1 MADLQTQISSLLE
14 KVPQSQRQAAA
25 SLLAQYGPRFFAI
38 ANEDAWA
45 YLRRL
50 MAGDLDA
57 AAELDFLLSDDE
69 FIAKVKINTARW
81 ENIAAANKVRDS
93 LKTEFLIRL
102 APVVLGLLLALVGLL

>member
-25 SLLAQYGPRFFAI
+25 SLLTQYGQRFFDLAQQ
-38 ANEDAWA
+38 DAWA

-50 MAGDLDA
+50 MMGDLMVV
-57 AAELDFLLSDDE
+57 AELDSLLSDDE
-69 FIAKVKINTARW
+69 FIAKMKVNTARW

-102 APVVLGLLLALVGLL
+102 APVVLGLLFALVGL

>member
-25 SLLAQYGPRFFAI
+25 SLLTQYGPRFFAL
-38 ANEDAWA
+38 AQADAWA

-50 MAGDLDA
+50 MAGDLDVVC
-57 AAELDFLLSDDE
+57 ELDTLLSDEE
-69 FIAKVKINTARW
+69 FISKVKINTARW
-81 ENIAAANKVRDS
+81 ENITAASKVRDS

-102 APVVLGLLLALVGLL
+102 APVVLGLLLALVSL